1 MILNSDFIPHENFHK
16 GFWLKTEKCPWFFF
30 YESPRD
36 FKLNKIRKDGIEL
49 INPETDRRFFY
60 KNQNY
65 KLPYTKDDFL
75 KKLRKYQTKGVLG
88 MVDEGNI
95 YEKLKG
101 KVPVK
106 KNDGVTLILTEGKT
120 PKEIT
125 RKWKEIEK
133 ILKDV

>member
-1 MILNSDFIPHENFHK
+1 ME
-16 GFWLKTEKCPWFFF
+16 
-30 YESPRD
+30 
-36 FKLNKIRKDGIEL
+36 
-49 INPETDRRFFY
+49 
-60 KNQNY
+60 
-65 KLPYTKDDFL
+65 KDDFL

>member
-1 MILNSDFIPHENFHK
+1 
-16 GFWLKTEKCPWFFF
+16 
-30 YESPRD
+30 
-36 FKLNKIRKDGIEL
+36 
-49 INPETDRRFFY
+49 
-60 KNQNY
+60 
-65 KLPYTKDDFL
+65 
-75 KKLRKYQTKGVLG
+75 